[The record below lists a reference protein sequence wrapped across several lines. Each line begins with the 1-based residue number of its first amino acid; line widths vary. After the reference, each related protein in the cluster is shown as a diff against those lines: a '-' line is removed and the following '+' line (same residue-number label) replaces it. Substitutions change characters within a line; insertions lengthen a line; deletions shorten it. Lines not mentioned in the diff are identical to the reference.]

1 MHRLKDFRK
10 ITKTIS
16 LFIFSLFFYS
26 DTFAQGVTD
35 DAINPETN
43 WERINTGQIDNQG
56 NFNQTSDEYSDEV
69 NFGKF
74 NTTNPTQEKPPRK
87 EAAAEGVAK
96 CTLGQFASSGARAL
110 FESTGAPAIIA
121 ALNPTAVPTLD
132 IKNAAKETG
141 VGPFPGWDAIGYCF
155 INSVIQ
161 YLSDATIDWINNG
174 FDGNPVFVDDP
185 RQMIR
190 DIGEDTVNA
199 FIDGIGDGI
208 LCERFSADITLAL
221 IGNFKNTRKVVPDR
235 CTLDEA
241 LENIDRFL
249 SGEDFSF
256 EILNVM
262 TSNPSGNTIGAYLLA
277 QSKLDQVITER
288 TDAAFAELNW
298 SDGFLSWKDK
308 DQKTVTPGSY
318 IGLNT
323 GKILG
328 FSADRLVLADEF
340 DEIVTALVN
349 QLIKTATN
357 EILGDDKTKKWDG
370 KSAL

>member
-1 MHRLKDFRK
+1 
-10 ITKTIS
+10 
-16 LFIFSLFFYS
+16 
-26 DTFAQGVTD
+26 
-35 DAINPETN
+35 
-43 WERINTGQIDNQG
+43 
-56 NFNQTSDEYSDEV
+56 
-69 NFGKF
+69 
-74 NTTNPTQEKPPRK
+74 
-87 EAAAEGVAK
+87 
-96 CTLGQFASSGARAL
+96 
-110 FESTGAPAIIA
+110 
-121 ALNPTAVPTLD
+121 
-132 IKNAAKETG
+132 
-141 VGPFPGWDAIGYCF
+141 
-155 INSVIQ
+155 
-161 YLSDATIDWINNG
+161 
-174 FDGNPVFVDDP
+174 
-185 RQMIR
+185 
-190 DIGEDTVNA
+190 
-199 FIDGIGDGI
+199 
-208 LCERFSADITLAL
+208 
-221 IGNFKNTRKVVPDR
+221 
-235 CTLDEA
+235 
-241 LENIDRFL
+241 
-249 SGEDFSF
+249 
-256 EILNVM
+256 M